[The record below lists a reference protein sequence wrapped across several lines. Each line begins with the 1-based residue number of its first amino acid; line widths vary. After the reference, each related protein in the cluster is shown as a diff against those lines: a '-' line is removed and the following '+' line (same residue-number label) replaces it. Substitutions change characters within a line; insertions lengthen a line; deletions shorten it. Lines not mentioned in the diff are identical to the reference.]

1 MTSTPAR
8 LSCSEVSQ
16 VEGHSHGFGLASP
29 SWRANL
35 DVVVTVLI
43 VRLKVISRYKGSLVM
58 EMFLPVVFAA
68 MPILLGVAVGGANAG
83 QYFQANT
90 GTSNFKLYMLI
101 GACTFSVVSIML
113 WLVGYWIRREQET
126 GTLESI
132 YLAPARQVYVL
143 TGVTIYSLL
152 RALLAF
158 VVSLVIGS
166 LVFGVNLLEGNVLGA
181 IGILMLGMLPLWGL
195 SMLFGAFIMRVKE
208 ANSVINVMTWVVS
221 FLMGVFFPITM
232 FPPLLRW
239 AAAIFPPT
247 VMNDAMRASMLNLST
262 FFGSWYISLAV
273 MFAAALTVP
282 LVGYGVFTFTG
293 RSVRR
298 KEGVGQY

>member
-1 MTSTPAR
+1 M
-8 LSCSEVSQ
+8 
-16 VEGHSHGFGLASP
+16 EGPSRGFGLARH

-43 VRLKVISRYKGSLVM
+43 ARLKVISRYKGSLLM
-58 EMFLPVVFAA
+58 DMLMPVVFAA
-68 MPILLGVAVGGANAG
+68 MPILLGVAVGGSNAG
-83 QYFQANT
+83 QYFQENT

-101 GACTFSVVSIML
+101 GACTFTVVSIML

-132 YLAPARQVYVL
+132 YLAPAKQVYVL
-143 TGVTIYSLL
+143 AGVTIYSLL
-152 RALLAF
+152 RALSAF
-158 VVSLVIGS
+158 VVALIVGS

-181 IGILMLGMLPLWGL
+181 IGILMLGLLPLWGL

-221 FLMGVFFPITM
+221 FLMGVFFPIAI
-232 FPPLLRW
+232 FPPLLQW
-239 AAAIFPPT
+239 VAAAFPPT
-247 VMNDAMRASMLNLST
+247 IMNDAMRASMLNLST

-273 MFAAALTVP
+273 MFAAAWTVP
-282 LVGYGVFTFTG
+282 LVGYWFFSFTG
-293 RSVRR
+293 KSVRR

>member
-1 MTSTPAR
+1 M
-8 LSCSEVSQ
+8 
-16 VEGHSHGFGLASP
+16 EGHSHGFGLSRP

-43 VRLKVISRYKGSLVM
+43 ARLKVISRYKGSLLM
-58 EMFLPVVFAA
+58 DMFMPVVFAA
-68 MPILLGVAVGGANAG
+68 MPILLGVAVGGSSAG
-83 QYFQANT
+83 QYFQENT

-101 GACTFSVVSIML
+101 GACTFTVVSIML

-132 YLAPARQVYVL
+132 FLAPAKQVYVL

-152 RALLAF
+152 RALSAF
-158 VVSLVIGS
+158 VVALVVGS
-166 LVFGVNLLEGNVLGA
+166 LVFGVNLLEGNILGA
-181 IGILMLGMLPLWGL
+181 IGLLMLGLLPLWGL

-208 ANSVINVMTWVVS
+208 ANSIINVMTWVVS
-221 FLMGVFFPITM
+221 FLMGVFFPIAM
-232 FPPLLRW
+232 FPPLLQW
-239 AAAIFPPT
+239 VAAIFPPT
-247 VMNDAMRASMLNLST
+247 IMNDAMRASLLNLST

-273 MFAAALTVP
+273 MCAAAFTVP

>member
-1 MTSTPAR
+1 
-8 LSCSEVSQ
+8 
-16 VEGHSHGFGLASP
+16 VEGHSRGFGLAKP
-29 SWRANL
+29 SWRANI

-43 VRLKVISRYKGSLVM
+43 ARLKVISRYKGSLLM
-58 EMFLPVVFAA
+58 DMFMPVVFAA
-68 MPILLGVAVGGANAG
+68 MPILLGVAVGGSSAG
-83 QYFQANT
+83 QNFQANT

-101 GACTFSVVSIML
+101 GACTFTVVSIML

-132 YLAPARQVYVL
+132 FLAPAKQVYVL

-152 RALLAF
+152 RALSAF
-158 VVSLVIGS
+158 VVALVVGS
-166 LVFGVNLLEGNVLGA
+166 LVFGVNILEGNILGA
-181 IGILMLGMLPLWGL
+181 IGLLMLGLLPLWGL

-208 ANSVINVMTWVVS
+208 ANSIINVMTWVVS
-221 FLMGVFFPITM
+221 FLMGVFFPIAM
-232 FPPLLRW
+232 FPPLLQW
-239 AAAIFPPT
+239 VAAIFPPT
-247 VMNDAMRASMLNLST
+247 IMNDSMRASLLNLST
-262 FFGSWYISLAV
+262 FFGSWYITLAV
-273 MFAAALTVP
+273 MFAAAFTVP